1 MSISIVSV
9 CGGLFCMTPAHID
22 EETNRIYPERALPK
36 ASVHDYIIRNGD
48 TQTVY
53 AENGEFYVR

>member
-1 MSISIVSV
+1 
-9 CGGLFCMTPAHID
+9 MTPARID

>member
-9 CGGLFCMTPAHID
+9 CGGRFCMTPARI
-22 EETNRIYPERALPK
+22 EEGTNRIYPERTLPQT
-36 ASVHDYIIRNGD
+36 SVHDYIIRNGS